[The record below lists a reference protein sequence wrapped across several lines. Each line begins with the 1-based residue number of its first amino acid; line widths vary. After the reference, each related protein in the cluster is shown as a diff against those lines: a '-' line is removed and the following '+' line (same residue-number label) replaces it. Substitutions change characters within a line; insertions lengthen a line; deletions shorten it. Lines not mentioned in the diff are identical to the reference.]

1 MAIFKNKMRY
11 AWTAKPGFLFQA
23 TLLLLTS
30 LWMAGL
36 VKEAQATSLESVALQ
51 ALTRGAYP
59 EEGGVSRAQ
68 LAREVAQ
75 TLRTSGTRV
84 LDWNASEDEVWP
96 NVLFFK
102 LVTGA
107 SGEELAA
114 TFFNYE
120 DQRNNPNN
128 AAMGLI
134 AVNAMPQTQDPLLR
148 QVNYRINLIT
158 LLGTSLGGLIHII
171 GSEAAYSLLMR
182 LSRVETGD
190 YQFSWRLAAQ
200 TAKMR
205 VFNGSMIGVQTD
217 EGLLL
222 VCMNNLQPGFSAIA
236 GNWSDRPAAYIS
248 NLVNGLVARTMTL
261 KTSNSP
267 SERTLYLDN
276 LTHLRAAFSR

>member
-1 MAIFKNKMRY
+1 MVIFRKKMRK
-11 AWTAKPGFLFQA
+11 AGTAKPS
-23 TLLLLTS
+23 LLLLTAR
-30 LWMAGL
+30 LLLALFWMAGL
-36 VKEAQATSLESVALQ
+36 ATKAQAVSVESVALQ
-51 ALTRGAYP
+51 ALNRGAFP
-59 EEGGVSRAQ
+59 EYGDSSRLQ

-75 TLRTSGTRV
+75 TLRTTGSRV
-84 LDWNASEDEVWP
+84 LDWNATDDDVWP
-96 NVLFFK
+96 NILFFK

-107 SGEELAA
+107 TGEELAA

-134 AVNAMPQTQDPLLR
+134 SVNAMPQFQDPLFR

-182 LSRVETGD
+182 LSKTDTGD
-190 YQFSWRLAAQ
+190 YQFSWRLATQ

-205 VFNGSMIGVQTD
+205 VFNGTMVGVQTE

-248 NLVNGLVARTMTL
+248 NLVNGLVARTLTL
-261 KTSNSP
+261 KASSSP
-267 SERTLYLDN
+267 QERTLYLDN